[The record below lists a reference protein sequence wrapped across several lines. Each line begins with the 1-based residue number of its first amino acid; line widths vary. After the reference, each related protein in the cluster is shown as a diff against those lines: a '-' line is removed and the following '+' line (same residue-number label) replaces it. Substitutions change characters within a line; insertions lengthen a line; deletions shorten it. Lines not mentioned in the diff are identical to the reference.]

1 MVEPDFILN
10 KKKSKPGIDGCR
22 AGWCIVFEANE
33 QLQCKVIESLSTLP
47 LQNIERCLIDMP
59 IGLAPERH
67 IDQDLRERLKPHR
80 HHSVF
85 SVPVRQAVYA
95 KDYATAKVKNIKA
108 SNKSVSIQS
117 WNICPKIKAL
127 DLLLIEQPNYK
138 DRFMEAHPE
147 LCFLMLNKQTH
158 LKHKKSSQEGQL
170 ERLDILKRFD
180 HRSEVIFKRALAD
193 YKRSELKA
201 DDILDALVLFISNQ
215 QELEFIA
222 NNPLRDQ
229 QEIRMQIAYPNLKI
243 NY

>member
-1 MVEPDFILN
+1 
-10 KKKSKPGIDGCR
+10 
-22 AGWCIVFEANE
+22 
-33 QLQCKVIESLSTLP
+33 
-47 LQNIERCLIDMP
+47 MP

-85 SVPVRQAVYA
+85 SVPVREAVYA
-95 KDYATAKVKNIKA
+95 EDYAEAKAKNIKA

-127 DLLLIEQPNYK
+127 DILLIEQPNYK

-147 LCFLMLNKQTH
+147 LCFMMLNKQTH
-158 LKHKKSSQEGQL
+158 LQHKKSTKEGQL

-180 HRSEVIFKRALAD
+180 NRSEGVFQNALAD

-229 QEIRMQIAYPNLKI
+229 HKIRMQIAYPNLKI